1 MKKSLLAL
9 AVLGAFAGTA
19 SAQSSVTIYGVL
31 DMSIAKNSCG
41 DPGQL
46 CAVNPGAPA
55 GKAWTMQQ
63 STTSRLGFRGNE
75 DLGGGLS
82 AQFQIEHRFNP
93 DTGAQNQT
101 PFWNGRSYV
110 QLSSAAAGAV
120 YLGREYTP
128 AFWVELKS
136 DPFGNDGVGQTGVG
150 INWAGYMTPDFASG
164 VTGTGGTPPT
174 SPVQAAWPAGGS
186 ARTSNTVGYKTPSL
200 GGLTANVAVSLS
212 EATQQGRNLGFN
224 AEYAAGPIYAGL
236 GYEKITDGAS
246 DGRGVVN
253 LALHYNLGFVKPM
266 FYFAKSKVGP
276 NGDFSNKVYL
286 LAASAPLG
294 NGLLKFGYSRI
305 SFDSALNFA
314 EDKHTKLGL
323 GYNYNLSKRTN
334 LYFDLGS
341 ATGVAN
347 GTGVKGERSTAYA
360 VGLRHTF

>member
-31 DMSIAKNSCG
+31 DMSIAKDNCG
-41 DPGQL
+41 APSV
-46 CAVNPGAPA
+46 CAVNPGTPT
-55 GKAWTMQQ
+55 GTAWTMQQ

-128 AFWVELKS
+128 AFWVQLKS

-150 INWAGYMTPDFASG
+150 ITWAGFMTPDSASG
-164 VTGTGGTPPT
+164 VTTNP
-174 SPVQAAWPAGGS
+174 QAAWPAGGS
-186 ARTSNTVGYKTPSL
+186 ARSSNTIGYKSPSL

-212 EATQQGRNLGFN
+212 EATNQGRDTGFN
-224 AEYAAGPIYAGL
+224 LEYAAGPIYAGL
-236 GYEKITDGAS
+236 GYEKVTEGAS

-253 LALHYNLGFVKPM
+253 LALHYNLGFVKPI
-266 FYFAKSKVGP
+266 FYYAKSKSGVGG
-276 NGDFSNKVYL
+276 NDDNKVYV
-286 LAASAPLG
+286 LAATAPLG
-294 NGLLKFGYSRI
+294 NGVLKFGFSKI
-305 SFDSALNFA
+305 SFENGV
-314 EDKHTKLGL
+314 ETGHKKLGL
-323 GYNYNLSKRTN
+323 GYNYNLSARTN
-334 LYFDLGS
+334 LYADLGS
-341 ATGVAN
+341 ATGRAAN
-347 GTGVKGERSTAYA
+347 GTKGERNTAYA
-360 VGLRHTF
+360 LGLRHTF

>member
-19 SAQSSVTIYGVL
+19 AAQSSVTIYGVL
-31 DMSIAKNSCG
+31 DMSIAKRNDCS
-41 DPGQL
+41 P
-46 CAVNPGAPA
+46 CAVNPGAP
-55 GKAWTMQQ
+55 GSDAWTMQQ

-110 QLSSAAAGAV
+110 QLTSASAGSV

-128 AFWVELKS
+128 AFWIELKS

-150 INWAGYMTPDFASG
+150 INWAGYMTPDAASG
-164 VTGTGGTPPT
+164 VTTVP
-174 SPVQAAWPAGGS
+174 QAAWPGGGS
-186 ARTSNTVGYKTPSL
+186 ARSSNTIGYKTPNM
-200 GGLTANVAVSLS
+200 GGLTANVAVSLA
-212 EATQQGRNLGFN
+212 ETTNQGRGLGFN

-236 GYEKITDGAS
+236 GYEKITDGSA
-246 DGRGVVN
+246 DGNGVVN
-253 LALHYNLGFVKPM
+253 LAFHYNLGFIKPM
-266 FYFAKSKVGP
+266 IYFAKADVGTQ
-276 NGDFSNKVYL
+276 SNKVVL
-286 LAASAPLG
+286 LSASAPLG
-294 NGLLKFGYSRI
+294 NGVVKFGVSRLTLDLP
-305 SFDSALNFA
+305 STAA
-314 EDKHTKLGL
+314 EDTHTKLGL

-347 GTGVKGERSTAYA
+347 GAGVKGERSTAYA
-360 VGLRHTF
+360 VGVRHTF

>member
-31 DMSIAKNSCG
+31 DMSIAKDNCSATTV
-41 DPGQL
+41 

-55 GKAWTMQQ
+55 GDAWTMQQ

-128 AFWVELKS
+128 AFWVQLKS

-150 INWAGYMTPDFASG
+150 INWAGYMTPDVASG
-164 VTGTGGTPPT
+164 VTT
-174 SPVQAAWPAGGS
+174 SPQAAWPAGGS
-186 ARTSNTVGYKTPSL
+186 ARSSNTIGYKTPSL

-212 EATQQGRNLGFN
+212 ESSGQGRNTGFN
-224 AEYAAGPIYAGL
+224 VEYAAGPIYAGL
-236 GYEKITDGAS
+236 GFEKINDGAS
-246 DGRGVVN
+246 DGRGVTN
-253 LALHYNLGFVKPM
+253 FALHYNLGFVKPM
-266 FYFAKSKVGP
+266 FYYAKSKSGAL
-276 NGDFSNKVYL
+276 GADDNKVYL
-286 LAASAPLG
+286 LSASAPLG
-294 NGLLKFGYSRI
+294 NGLLKVGFSKI
-305 SFDSALNFA
+305 SFENGA
-314 EDKHTKLGL
+314 ETGHKKLGL

-334 LYFDLGS
+334 LYADMGS
-341 ATGVAN
+341 ATGRAAN
-347 GTGVKGERSTAYA
+347 GTKGERNTAYA
-360 VGLRHTF
+360 FGVRHTF

>member
-31 DMSIAKNSCG
+31 DMSITKNGCG
-41 DPGQL
+41 DPGQV
-46 CAVNPGAPA
+46 CAVNPGTSAN

-128 AFWVELKS
+128 AFWVQLKS

-150 INWAGYMTPDFASG
+150 ITWAGFMTPDSASG
-164 VTGTGGTPPT
+164 VTTNP
-174 SPVQAAWPAGGS
+174 QAAWPAGAS
-186 ARTSNTVGYKTPSL
+186 ARSSNTIGYKSPSM

-212 EATQQGRNLGFN
+212 EATQQGRDTGFN
-224 AEYAAGPIYAGL
+224 VEYAAGPIYAGL
-236 GYEKITDGAS
+236 GYEKVNDGNS
-246 DGRGVVN
+246 DGRGVTN
-253 LALHYNLGFVKPM
+253 LALHYNLGFVKPI
-266 FYFAKSKVGP
+266 FYYAKSKSGA
-276 NGDFSNKVYL
+276 GGTDDNKVYV
-286 LAASAPLG
+286 LAATAPLG
-294 NGLLKFGYSRI
+294 NGVLKFGFSKI
-305 SFDSALNFA
+305 TFENGVETSH
-314 EDKHTKLGL
+314 KKLGL
-323 GYNYNLSKRTN
+323 GYNYNLSARTN
-334 LYFDLGS
+334 LYADLGS
-341 ATGVAN
+341 AQGRAAN
-347 GTGVKGERSTAYA
+347 GTKGDRSTAYA
-360 VGLRHTF
+360 FGLRHTF

>member
-55 GKAWTMQQ
+55 GKVWTMQQ

-136 DPFGNDGVGQTGVG
+136 DPFGNDGVGQTGVTYL
-150 INWAGYMTPDFASG
+150 WAGFMTPDSASG
-164 VTGTGGTPPT
+164 VTTNP
-174 SPVQAAWPAGGS
+174 QAAWPGGGS
-186 ARTSNTVGYKTPSL
+186 ARASNTIGYKSPSL

-212 EATQQGRNLGFN
+212 EASQQGRDTGFN
-224 AEYAAGPIYAGL
+224 LEYAAGPIYAGL
-236 GYEKITDGAS
+236 GYEKVTDGNS
-246 DGRGVVN
+246 DGRGVLN
-253 LALHYNLGFVKPM
+253 LALHYNLGFVKPI
-266 FYFAKSKVGP
+266 FYYAKGKSGAGG
-276 NGDFSNKVYL
+276 NDDNKVYS
-286 LAASAPLG
+286 LAATAPLG
-294 NGLLKFGYSRI
+294 NGLLKAAFTKVTFENGTEKG
-305 SFDSALNFA
+305 L
-314 EDKHTKLGL
+314 KKLGL
-323 GYNYNLSKRTN
+323 GYNYNLSARTN
-334 LYFDLGS
+334 LYADLGS
-341 ATGVAN
+341 ATGRAA
-347 GTGVKGERSTAYA
+347 GATGPKGERSTAYA

>member
-31 DMSIAKNSCG
+31 DMSIAKNNCTTN
-41 DPGQL
+41 

-55 GKAWTMQQ
+55 GEAWTMQQ

-150 INWAGYMTPDFASG
+150 ILWAGYMTPDAASG
-164 VTGTGGTPPT
+164 VTT
-174 SPVQAAWPAGGS
+174 SPQAAWPAGGS
-186 ARTSNTVGYKTPSL
+186 ARTSNVIGYKTPSM

-212 EATQQGRNLGFN
+212 ETTGQGRNTGFN
-224 AEYAAGPIYAGL
+224 VEYAAGPIYAGL
-236 GYEKITDGAS
+236 GFEKINEGTS
-246 DGRGVVN
+246 DGRGVTN
-253 LALHYNLGFVKPM
+253 FALHYNLGFVKPM
-266 FYFAKSKVGP
+266 FYYAKSKSGALGV
-276 NGDFSNKVYL
+276 DDNKVYL
-286 LAASAPLG
+286 LSASAPLG
-294 NGLLKFGYSRI
+294 NGLLKVGFSRI
-305 SFDSALNFA
+305 SFESGVEDS
-314 EDKHTKLGL
+314 HTKVGL

-334 LYFDLGS
+334 LYADVGS
-341 ATGVAN
+341 ATGRSAA
-347 GTGVKGERSTAYA
+347 GTEGQRSTAYA
-360 VGLRHTF
+360 FGIRHTF